1 MSCRVT
7 REKRI
12 WSRGEMNEWG
22 LVDLAELMTYYCAER
37 KNKEVPV
44 AGKLVAVNVY
54 HEQWVGLPLPLQ
66 HFRIKAVRKGIKRAH
81 VEALN
86 QMRVRRPLTWDM
98 IRVLEESIGEWGVG
112 GRIV

>member
-1 MSCRVT
+1 MD
-7 REKRI
+7 
-12 WSRGEMNEWG
+12 EWE
-22 LVDLAELMTYYCAER
+22 LVDELTEFMAYCCAER
-37 KNKEVPV
+37 KNKEATA
-44 AGKLVAVNVY
+44 AGKLMAVKFY
-54 HEQWVGLPLPLQ
+54 HGLWVGLSLPLQ
-66 HFRIKAVRKGIKRAH
+66 HLRINSVRKGIKRAH